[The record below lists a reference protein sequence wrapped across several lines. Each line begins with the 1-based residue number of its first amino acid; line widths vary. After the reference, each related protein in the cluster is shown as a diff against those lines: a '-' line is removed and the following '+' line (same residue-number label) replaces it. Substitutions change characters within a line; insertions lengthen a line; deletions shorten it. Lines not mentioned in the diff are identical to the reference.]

1 MKGFLGTPIE
11 APELWGL
18 NSGTWTLGRGVYSL
32 MTGVISRVS
41 FSVERRIVIG

>member
-11 APELWGL
+11 APGLWDL
-18 NSGTWTLGRGVYSL
+18 DSGAWTLGRAVYSL
-32 MTGVISRVS
+32 ITGVISRVS